1 MGREGKLCCY
11 CLPLN
16 LMRTGE
22 GIFMDNYTTHK
33 FEERGEK
40 RVKQGEMRSRGDED
54 GIQSLRNFTE

>member
-1 MGREGKLCCY
+1 
-11 CLPLN
+11 
-16 LMRTGE
+16 MRTGE